1 MLETAS
7 SLEIDTDMDSE
18 EYANVEAGLPTES
31 LDGWEEAPVEEY
43 RESLPSSSNPQ
54 NTVADEGEETDEED
68 EATPPCSSREVL
80 DCLSKVNTY
89 FSCHHAEVLPMVDQ
103 LICIAKRKMIA
114 EKQAALVQTTLTDS
128 IKKT

>member
-1 MLETAS
+1 M
-7 SLEIDTDMDSE
+7 
-18 EYANVEAGLPTES
+18 
-31 LDGWEEAPVEEY
+31 EEY
-43 RESLPSSSNPQ
+43 REALLSSSNPQ
-54 NTVADEGEETDEED
+54 NTVAVEGEETDED